1 METSRSTYYWAISE
15 GVKTTLWHQSRGS
28 SMIVLK
34 ALARIE
40 LNIRFYIP
48 TDMRLQTLLD
58 SLDQNGIVELRF
70 RLLFLPSFIR
80 LGWLE
85 ALLVYSCLKGAI
97 SLIVSDTDN
106 WSLSLLYILVIEAA
120 SHC

>member
-1 METSRSTYYWAISE
+1 METSRSTYYRAISE

-28 SMIVLK
+28 SMIVLD
-34 ALARIE
+34 ALTRIE

-58 SLDQNGIVELRF
+58 SLDQYVIVELRF

-80 LGWLE
+80 LGWLK

-106 WSLSLLYILVIEAA
+106 WSLSLLYILVIEAT